1 MKKGKY
7 TGVEYDLIDV
17 PDLRID
23 NEIFTKGTKWA
34 NPREEDAKKK
44 MRKFVESQAVPR
56 QWASDLGKRIRQ
68 DYSFEAVSAIYEKEL
83 GDLL

>member
-1 MKKGKY
+1 
-7 TGVEYDLIDV
+7 
-17 PDLRID
+17 
-23 NEIFTKGTKWA
+23 
-34 NPREEDAKKK
+34 